1 MHVNQA
7 AGKAGI
13 KAEKPATKE
22 LEVSP
27 EVIDKAVQEAA
38 TQVS

>member
-7 AGKAGI
+7 AEKAVL
-13 KAEKPATKE
+13 KAEKPVVKE
-22 LEVSP
+22 LAVSP

-38 TQVS
+38 AQVS